1 MVLVPCN
8 TSRFPR
14 ILLVIPIGIML
25 AGCQS
30 WQVNRLGDRMLP
42 SNQRDWSPSQ
52 QVLPLCNIEEERVT
66 VSNIR
71 RCDYLTTHDYVVGHY
86 DRTFPIGSIQTV
98 DFIVTTSHDTPSVSH
113 TMLSFGLRDGS
124 YLCVSIEGRTE
135 KNEPYL
141 PLLSISRKYEITY
154 VIGDEEDLIGSR
166 SLPPDVK
173 IHVYPSTATPEQ
185 SQALFLDVMGRVNE
199 LLTKPEFY
207 DPLINSNKTNLTEHI
222 NSMQPGTI
230 PFGWDTLLPDFSARH
245 AYELGLIDNSVSFE
259 SLESLTDVTDLAR
272 QYYDTPE
279 FSAKIRQRLG
289 TIDRLAARNELRD
302 ERINRRQI
310 DEVIKQLQVIHD
322 RSRQLKK

>member
-52 QVLPLCNIEEERVT
+52 QVLPLCNFEEEQVT

-71 RCDYLTTHDYVVGHY
+71 RCDYLNAHDYVVDHY
-86 DRTFPIGSIQTV
+86 DRTFSIGSIQTV
-98 DFIVTTSHDTPSVSH
+98 DFIVIHSNDTSSVSH
-113 TMLSFGLRDGS
+113 TMLSFGLHEGS

-141 PLLSISRKYEITY
+141 PLLSISRKYEIIY
-154 VIGDEEDLIGSR
+154 VIGDEADLIGSR
-166 SLPPDVK
+166 SLQPGVK
-173 IHVYPSTATPEQ
+173 INVYPSTATPEQ

-230 PFGWDTLLPDFSARH
+230 PFGWDALLPGFSARH
-245 AYELGLIDNSVSFE
+245 AYDLGLIDNSVSFE
-259 SLESLTDVTDLAR
+259 SLELLTEVTDLAT
-272 QYYDTPE
+272 QHYDTPE
-279 FSAKIRQRLG
+279 FSVEIRRRMN
-289 TIDRLAARNELRD
+289 TVDRLATRNELRD
-302 ERINRRQI
+302 ERINSRGSQYLRQQM
-310 DEVIKQLQVIHD
+310 ETPP
-322 RSRQLKK
+322 SRFWR